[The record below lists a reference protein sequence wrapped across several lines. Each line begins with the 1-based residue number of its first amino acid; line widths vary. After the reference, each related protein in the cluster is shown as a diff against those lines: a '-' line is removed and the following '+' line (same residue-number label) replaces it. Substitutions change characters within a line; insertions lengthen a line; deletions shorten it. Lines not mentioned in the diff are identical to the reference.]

1 MLNENDPTGRE
12 RPQYPPPLPPESP
25 KAVSNSSVNSREA
38 DARLIDMVSG
48 QMLTFAREMSKFT
61 LTLVLIGILGLAST
75 AWLTWR
81 MGKVEDTLAAVVN
94 TNEQAKKHVWELK
107 SALGLKFSQ
116 ERSSRGESQ
125 TTLP

>member
-12 RPQYPPPLPPESP
+12 RPQYPPPLHPESP

-81 MGKVEDTLAAVVN
+81 MGKVEDTLAAVVK
-94 TNEQAKKHVWELK
+94 TNEQAKKQIWELK

-116 ERSSRGESQ
+116 ERSRGKSQ
-125 TTLP
+125 TEMP